1 MKRGLGAEVRM
12 TAKPPQESHAVS
24 KNEQK
29 KRWVVHYPPDL
40 NSPVEQ
46 SGEIANSAYKKFKKS
61 FGTTVDSATTMRINT
76 H

>member
-1 MKRGLGAEVRM
+1 MKRGLGAEARM
-12 TAKPPQESHAVS
+12 TAKPQQKSRAVS

-29 KRWVVHYPPDL
+29 KWVVHYPPDL

-46 SGEIANSAYKKFKKS
+46 SGEIANTACRKFKKS
-61 FGTTVDSATTMRINT
+61 FGTTVDSATTMGINT